1 MASKD
6 PIKKPS
12 PKSSHPTPKFQTAD
26 DDFDTDPSYVND
38 VDEKQQRYGSQ
49 TVPGSGHTD
58 HVDFESVQEKMK
70 TASNQTK
77 TSYQAKNPNSGYGG
91 TYGTEK
97 TMDKNAVDYTYRSE
111 TEKHGSQKDSTK
123 GYGGKFNVQQNT
135 QDKSQIEQTEKQPP
149 QKDRNMTKNIVE
161 KHSSTVSAQ
170 PVSSNESVKTI
181 AEKHSSTISPQ
192 PMSGSEGVKNI
203 RARFENIKK
212 EQAADTD
219 KRVAE
224 ERAKRNNK
232 TESEKTTSS
241 PSTPPVVTSFVSTES
256 SHKQASSPSRQ
267 EVKEDD
273 TNKNVET
280 VQEETVVQKPTEQSQ
295 IVQTNN
301 KEEVKPQ
308 FIGSMDISGLK
319 LRQRRDSSDEDQ
331 ESTDEEWENEM
342 GNNKKKTNQK
352 QEKNHSL
359 SPPPVS
365 KQQEE
370 KEYQKEESVLSVAI
384 IEYCEK
390 FTDFTF

>member
-149 QKDRNMTKNIVE
+149 QKVLETASIQKKQANDTSDRNMTKNIVE

-203 RARFENIKK
+203 RA
-212 EQAADTD
+212 
-219 KRVAE
+219 
-224 ERAKRNNK
+224 
-232 TESEKTTSS
+232 
-241 PSTPPVVTSFVSTES
+241 
-256 SHKQASSPSRQ
+256 
-267 EVKEDD
+267 
-273 TNKNVET
+273 
-280 VQEETVVQKPTEQSQ
+280 
-295 IVQTNN
+295 
-301 KEEVKPQ
+301 
-308 FIGSMDISGLK
+308 
-319 LRQRRDSSDEDQ
+319 
-331 ESTDEEWENEM
+331 
-342 GNNKKKTNQK
+342 
-352 QEKNHSL
+352 
-359 SPPPVS
+359 
-365 KQQEE
+365 
-370 KEYQKEESVLSVAI
+370 
-384 IEYCEK
+384 
-390 FTDFTF
+390 